1 MAEGPGNHLKVQ
13 EMEHKLEGR
22 REMQKR
28 KPHTCTHVHTSYD
41 NEENTVLL
49 LRQRI
54 TMSKLE
60 TNTTYNILFHG
71 HIMLITVVEIWEGP
85 P

>member
-1 MAEGPGNHLKVQ
+1 M
-13 EMEHKLEGR
+13 
-22 REMQKR
+22 
-28 KPHTCTHVHTSYD
+28 CTHVHTSYD

-54 TMSKLE
+54 IMSKLE
-60 TNTTYNILFHG
+60 TNTTYNSLFHG